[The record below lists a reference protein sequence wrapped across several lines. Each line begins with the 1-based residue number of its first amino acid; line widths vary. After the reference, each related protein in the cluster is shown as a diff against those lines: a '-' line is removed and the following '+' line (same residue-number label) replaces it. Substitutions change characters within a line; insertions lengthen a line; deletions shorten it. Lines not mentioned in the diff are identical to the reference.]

1 MLMYA
6 LHATTFM
13 RTTTGLPMIVVTL
26 DTGCAS
32 LEAMP
37 GAQHQ
42 LLCEDCLNCE
52 DSFLMLKCT
61 HCLVTATNMLRV
73 NILKSNKH
81 ITP

>member
-1 MLMYA
+1 MMYA
-6 LHATTFM
+6 VHATAFM
-13 RTTTGLPMIVVTL
+13 RTTTGMPMIVVTL

-52 DSFLMLKCT
+52 DS
-61 HCLVTATNMLRV
+61 
-73 NILKSNKH
+73 
-81 ITP
+81 